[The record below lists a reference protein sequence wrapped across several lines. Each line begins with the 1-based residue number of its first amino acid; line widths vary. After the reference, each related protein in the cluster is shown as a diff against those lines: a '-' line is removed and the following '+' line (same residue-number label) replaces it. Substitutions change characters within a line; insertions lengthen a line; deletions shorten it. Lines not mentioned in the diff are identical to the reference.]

1 MRKANRPPCSR
12 RDNNKK
18 RESAT
23 SVGCF
28 LLLFFNIS
36 LKSQK
41 KACRLFFLT
50 IKMSWYGL
58 YQQQNCSICKIKTS
72 RKLKQLLSARLV
84 FTQSSL
90 FERFKKKKN
99 ALQWKIKQ
107 SSCKFHMKKSNPAKG
122 ERSNTILIS
131 DSIWKHCWDAIK
143 QCEVLKVLLWNNWLL
158 QLFNMSLGHWLANK
172 HTKDEKWLIQGRT
185 MDGAGR
191 GGKRQK
197 WETCTAQTVI
207 FFVVFLNKP
216 CLLIEVNHWNQ
227 FITPGRASRWCSD

>member
-1 MRKANRPPCSR
+1 MQGFVSDFLFSFLPFYDLCAICPDSPKQGAMRLTEGVALLFFFLSCVDLWSVTVQTDTLHDFETVRKANRPPCSR
-12 RDNNKK
+12 RDDNNKK

-58 YQQQNCSICKIKTS
+58 YQQQSCSICKIKTS

-90 FERFKKKKN
+90 FERFKKKKKK
-99 ALQWKIKQ
+99 LYDG
-107 SSCKFHMKKSNPAKG
+107 KSNKVAL
-122 ERSNTILIS
+122 SFT
-131 DSIWKHCWDAIK
+131 WKK
-143 QCEVLKVLLWNNWLL
+143 
-158 QLFNMSLGHWLANK
+158 
-172 HTKDEKWLIQGRT
+172 
-185 MDGAGR
+185 
-191 GGKRQK
+191 
-197 WETCTAQTVI
+197 
-207 FFVVFLNKP
+207 
-216 CLLIEVNHWNQ
+216 
-227 FITPGRASRWCSD
+227 